1 MVDEQSTPAKEDTLA
16 TKLEMLQNK
25 SAKLISIESE
35 LLEATKQLSAL
46 KRQAKQTQVLYE
58 RAKHNVSKNAA
69 RMKTIKKQVDE
80 TGKIVVSLRAKLT
93 RLKQQP

>member
-46 KRQAKQTQVLYE
+46 KRQAKQTQALYE

-80 TGKIVVSLRAKLT
+80 TGKIVVGLRAKLT